1 MFLRNPLFKKSITII
16 LVLIFLIGGQ
26 MANILVKLD
35 LMGEAVEGE
44 ILSKSSN
51 ISTNNASN
59 ALTEPTER
67 NYGFNG
73 ICIDKWQI
81 GNDGYLNAF
90 QGYMVICSGNWWNGE
105 LETDLA
111 FTIVAVILQM

>member
-35 LMGEAVEGE
+35 LMGETVEGKYFQKVQTYQQTMF
-44 ILSKSSN
+44 L
-51 ISTNNASN
+51 TP
-59 ALTEPTER
+59 LTEPTER

-73 ICIDKWQI
+73 ICIDKWKI
-81 GNDGYLNAF
+81 GDDGSLNTF
-90 QGYMVICSGNWWNGE
+90 KEG
-105 LETDLA
+105 L
-111 FTIVAVILQM
+111 